1 MSQKKTCSIC
11 SKRFTVRFSYQVQR
25 TTQEIIYF
33 CSQSCQERHLNASE
47 LHECSVCETPF
58 ELLYAYQQMN
68 LDGLTHYFCSE
79 PCRRDRLSQQ
89 EQHQAKMV
97 RIAVLNQKGGTGKTT
112 TSVNVAAALAELNQ
126 RVLLIDVDAQSNV
139 GVSLGLSSPRTISDI
154 LFGNAHPADCIINV
168 SHNFDAIISSA
179 GLSRVETDLAW
190 TQEGRNLILTEQM
203 APISNY
209 DVVILD
215 CSPSLSL
222 LNQNTLTYADHILVP
237 FSCDYL
243 SLVGVRNIMK
253 TVSKINE
260 VLLSQINILGIVPT
274 FYGLSEQCTAETMS
288 SLSAFFKDKILQP
301 IRVDPALR
309 QAPMHQQ
316 TIFEYAPDSQGA
328 QDYQVLAEQV
338 LERLRHAEG
347 TVDAERAVRA
357 NSKERSVR

>member
-1 MSQKKTCSIC
+1 MNHMKTCSVC
-11 SKRFTVRFSYQVQR
+11 ANSFTIRFSYQVQR
-25 TTQEIIYF
+25 TTDEIIYF
-33 CSQSCQERHLNASE
+33 CSQSCQERHLRAE
-47 LHECSVCETPF
+47 LLNTCTHCDTPF

-68 LDGLTHYFCSE
+68 LDGVTHYFCSE
-79 PCRRDRLSQQ
+79 ACRRDTLAAQTKRQRSM
-89 EQHQAKMV
+89 K

-112 TSVNVAAALAELNQ
+112 TSVNVSAAFAHLGQ

-139 GVSLGLSSPRTISDI
+139 GVSLGLTSPRTISDI
-154 LFGNAHPADCIINV
+154 LLGNAHPTDCIVNV
-168 SHNFDAIISSA
+168 SENFDAIVSNSS
-179 GLSRVETDLAW
+179 LSSVETDLAW

-222 LNQNTLTYADHILVP
+222 LNQNTLTYADHILIP

-260 VLLSQINILGIVPT
+260 VLLSQVNVLGVVPT
-274 FYGLSEQCTAETMS
+274 FYGLSEQCTIETMA
-288 SLSAFFKDKILQP
+288 SLQAFFRDKVLQP

-316 TIFEYAPDSQGA
+316 TIFEYAPKSDGA
-328 QDYQVLAEQV
+328 HDYKALVQQLMALLQLQAPNRTASAHTNVKREA
-338 LERLRHAEG
+338 R
-347 TVDAERAVRA
+347 
-357 NSKERSVR
+357 